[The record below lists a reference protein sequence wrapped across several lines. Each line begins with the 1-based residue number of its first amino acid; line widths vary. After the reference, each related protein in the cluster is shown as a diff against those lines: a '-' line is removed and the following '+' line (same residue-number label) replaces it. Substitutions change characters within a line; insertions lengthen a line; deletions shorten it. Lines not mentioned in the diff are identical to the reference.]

1 MLKKHKMHDS
11 EVNLSVLPDVLQD
24 LVIDFAFNLP
34 KDDVL
39 ESLRV
44 ILGIVDMDLPFFFLK
59 ESIWSWHYA
68 RFLPN
73 PVYSFMPIHYYNG
86 RYSELFD
93 DDALCC
99 LLLGLDFRRRNVRMF
114 GSRQRWLDRIVTC
127 WRSVEPLSA
136 FFKMLLRSKTPIMKH
151 RSAFIRA
158 II

>member
-1 MLKKHKMHDS
+1 MHES

-39 ESLRV
+39 ESLYV
-44 ILGIVDMDLPFFFLK
+44 VLGIIDMDLPFFFMR

-86 RYSELFD
+86 TYAELFD
-93 DDALCC
+93 EDALCC
-99 LLLGLDFRRRNVRMF
+99 LLLGLDFRRRNVKMF